1 MIIRCNLLED
11 DSNRL
16 SFFYFTFFA
25 DLVYNYVNC
34 DKIYLVSRMRGEVNL
49 NNFQKAIFLLQN
61 IDKIKQLNGKGMTL
75 TEFSKITDV
84 SRPTLYK
91 YIQHPETMSSS
102 FVNKAAML
110 YDKVVKFQDIL
121 DTVQHEDKQFKTA
134 RQELIKLLESNVANI
149 EVSDYTRAIAT
160 VIISDLKEENSSLL
174 KALSKQL
181 PFKPNLNDNLSK

>member
-16 SFFYFTFFA
+16 SFFCFTFFNY
-25 DLVYNYVNC
+25 LVYNYVKYG
-34 DKIYLVSRMRGEVNL
+34 KIYLVSRMRGEVNL

-91 YIQHPETMSSS
+91 YIQR
-102 FVNKAAML
+102 L
-110 YDKVVKFQDIL
+110 
-121 DTVQHEDKQFKTA
+121 
-134 RQELIKLLESNVANI
+134 
-149 EVSDYTRAIAT
+149 
-160 VIISDLKEENSSLL
+160 
-174 KALSKQL
+174 
-181 PFKPNLNDNLSK
+181 